1 MSSIEAIDAML
12 EVMPEE
18 SRLKVKDYTQELLE
32 SSETG
37 NPFGKVSAEQI
48 LSDLDESQR
57 QVENGKARPMEETLN
72 DLEKK
77 YGFV

>member
-18 SRLKVKDYTQELLE
+18 SRLKVKDYTQGLLE
-32 SSETG
+32 SNETE

-48 LSDLDESQR
+48 LSDLDESQKQIER
-57 QVENGKARPMEETLN
+57 GEARPMEEALN